1 MQLRQY
7 LRFSVKVPVV
17 FKGPN
22 LAGEGTVYNISAG
35 GCMIEGNQDVEQGAV
50 LALSIRM
57 ADQEPPLMVA
67 QASVQWVVR
76 RKFGLKF
83 QQVEEQEQ
91 ARLRQW
97 IKSLEKAAQP

>member
-17 FKGPN
+17 FKGTN
-22 LAGEGTVYNISAG
+22 IAGEGAVYNISAG
-35 GCMIEGNQDVEQGAV
+35 GCMIEGNQEVEQGAV

-67 QASVQWVVR
+67 QASVQWVMR
-76 RKFGLKF
+76 QKFGLKF
-83 QQVEEQEQ
+83 LQLEEQEK

-97 IKSLEKAAQP
+97 IKSLEKTAQA